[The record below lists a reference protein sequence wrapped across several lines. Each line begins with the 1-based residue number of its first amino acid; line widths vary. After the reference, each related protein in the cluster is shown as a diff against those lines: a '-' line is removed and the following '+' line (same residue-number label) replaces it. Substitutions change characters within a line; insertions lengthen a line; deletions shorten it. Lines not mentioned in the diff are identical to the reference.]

1 MSDRAANGA
10 FGMRVRVALAAA
22 RVDRTHLAKECRVTP
37 QAVQRWCDGT
47 SIPSSANLMT
57 LCRLTGCSA
66 EWLMWPHPVDI
77 RSTEWAINGT
87 HIKNIVRATLAEIE
101 EGKKDE

>member
-1 MSDRAANGA
+1 MSERNVNEA

-22 RVDRTHLAKECRVTP
+22 RVGRVDIARACSVSR

-47 SIPSSANLMT
+47 AFPSSGNLMKI
-57 LCRLTGCSA
+57 CELTGCSA

-87 HIKNIVRATLAEIE
+87 HIKNIVRTTLAELTG
-101 EGKKDE
+101 GKDD

>member
-1 MSDRAANGA
+1 MAADRATNEA

-22 RVDRTHLAKECRVTP
+22 RVDRTHLARECNVSP

-47 SIPSSANLMT
+47 SFPTSANFIRI
-57 LCRLTGCSA
+57 CNLTGCSA

-77 RSTEWAINGT
+77 RSTEWALNGT
-87 HIKNIVRATLAEIE
+87 HIKNIVRAAIAEIE
-101 EGKKDE
+101 GDAQ

>member
-1 MSDRAANGA
+1 MSERSMNDA

-22 RVDRTHLAKECRVTP
+22 RIDRTALAKECEVSP

-47 SIPSSANLMT
+47 AMPSSANLMT

-101 EGKKDE
+101 GEKT

>member
-1 MSDRAANGA
+1 MSDRQINEV

-22 RVDRTHLAKECRVTP
+22 RVGRSELAKACNVSP
-37 QAVQRWCDGT
+37 QAVKRWCDG
-47 SIPSSANLMT
+47 SSLPSSGNLMR
-57 LCRLTGCSA
+57 LCDLTRCSA

-87 HIKNIVRATLAEIE
+87 HIKNIVRTTLAELT
-101 EGKKDE
+101 GDPDA

>member
-1 MSDRAANGA
+1 MSERRTNEA

-22 RVDRTHLAKECRVTP
+22 RIDRTHLAKRCKVTP

-47 SIPSSANLMT
+47 AMPTSANLM
-57 LCRLTGCSA
+57 LICDLTGCSA
-66 EWLMWPHPVDI
+66 EWLMWPHPVDV

-87 HIKNIVRATLAEIE
+87 HIKNIVRQTLAELT
-101 EGKKDE
+101 GGKDE